1 MKILT
6 ANQLGTIDRLSGD
19 TLTLMENAG
28 TRVVEAIEERFDNLE
43 DLQVYVLCGKGN
55 NGGDGFVVARLLLE
69 RGCIPHVVLFARDE
83 DIAGDAATNLDRL
96 KRVGESP
103 LVILNEGEWA
113 GFGCEEEPALVVDA
127 LLGTG
132 LTRPVEGFYRTVIES
147 LPTCF
152 PDATVL
158 AVDIPSGLSADSGEL
173 TGPAVQAD
181 LTVTFT
187 ALKPCLV
194 FPPAHKYAGD
204 VIVADIGNPPGGLV
218 LPPEQSLNLITTD
231 DFPDA
236 LHGRKEDTHKG
247 DYGKVLIV
255 GGSRGKSGAAAMAGQ
270 AALRSGTGL
279 VTVATPSSCLPLVA
293 ASMLELM
300 TEPLEETSAGSIAN
314 ASIAQL
320 LKGKT
325 VIGLGPGLG
334 GHPETQAF
342 ARMALRESSV
352 PMVLDADGLNAFA
365 GYVEELCGS
374 AKRPVVVTPHPGE
387 MGRLIDRNVTFV
399 NGNRIDVARGFAVKQ
414 GLHVVLKGF
423 RTVVAMPDGRVFINA
438 TGNPG
443 MATAG
448 MGDILTGLIAGIV
461 AQESLGTFSERVLF
475 AVHLHGTAGDLAA
488 EDIGEESLVATDLLY
503 YIGAAWEQI
512 RE

>member
-6 ANQLGTIDRLSGD
+6 ANQLRTIDRLSGD

-43 DLQVYVLCGKGN
+43 ELEVYVLCGKGN

-69 RGCIPHVVLFARDE
+69 RGCVPHVFLFARE
-83 DIAGDAATNLDRL
+83 EEISGDAATNLARL
-96 KRVGESP
+96 KRMGERP
-103 LVILNEGEWA
+103 LVILDESEWA
-113 GFGCEEEPALVVDA
+113 GFGCEEEPSLVVDA

-132 LTRPVEGFYRTVIES
+132 VTRPVDGLYRTVIES
-147 LPTCF
+147 LPACF

-158 AVDIPSGLSADSGEL
+158 AVDIPSGVSADSGEL
-173 TGPAVQAD
+173 IGPAVQAD

-194 FPPAHKYAGD
+194 FPPAHKCAGD
-204 VIVADIGNPPGGLV
+204 VIVSDIGNPSGALV
-218 LPPEQSLNLITTD
+218 LPPEQSLNLIATD

-236 LHGRKEDTHKG
+236 LHRRTEDTHKG

-270 AALRSGTGL
+270 AALRSGAGL
-279 VTVATPSSCLPLVA
+279 VTVATPSGCLSLIAP
-293 ASMLELM
+293 SMLELM
-300 TEPLEETSAGSIAN
+300 TEPLEETPAGSIAN
-314 ASIAQL
+314 ASISQL
-320 LKGKT
+320 IKGKT

-334 GHPETQAF
+334 AHPETQAF
-342 ARMALRESSV
+342 ARIATRESPV
-352 PMVLDADGLNAFA
+352 PVVLDADGLNAFA
-365 GYVEELCGS
+365 GYVEDLRGS
-374 AKRPVVVTPHPGE
+374 TRRPVVITPHPGE

-399 NGNRIDVARGFAVKQ
+399 NSNRIDVARDFAVKQ

-448 MGDILTGLIAGIV
+448 MGDILTGMLAGIV
-461 AQESLGTFSERVLF
+461 AQENLGSFAERVLF
-475 AVHLHGTAGDLAA
+475 AVHLHGTTGDLAA
-488 EDIGEESLVATDLLY
+488 EEIGEEPLVATDLLY
-503 YIGAAWEQI
+503 YIGAAWDQI

>member
-6 ANQLGTIDRLSGD
+6 ASQLRTIDRLSGD

-43 DLQVYVLCGKGN
+43 ELQVYVLCGKGS

-69 RGCIPHVVLFARDE
+69 RGCVPHVLLFAREE
-83 DIAGDAATNLDRL
+83 DLPADAAANLASL
-96 KRVGESP
+96 KRLGESP
-103 LVILNEGEWA
+103 LVILDEGEWA
-113 GFGCEEEPALVVDA
+113 GFGCEEETSLVVDA

-132 LTRPVEGFYRTVIES
+132 LTRPVEGLYRTVIES
-147 LPTCF
+147 LPACF
-152 PDATVL
+152 PAATIL
-158 AVDIPSGLSADSGEL
+158 AVDIPSGLSADSGEPI
-173 TGPAVQAD
+173 GAAVQAN

-194 FPPAHKYAGD
+194 FPPAHKFAGD
-204 VIVADIGNPPGGLV
+204 VIVADIGNPPGALV
-218 LPPEQSLNLITTD
+218 LPPEQSLNLITTT
-231 DFPDA
+231 DFPEA
-236 LHGRKEDTHKG
+236 LHRRVEDTHKG

-270 AALRSGTGL
+270 AALRSGAGL

-334 GHPETQAF
+334 AHPETQAF
-342 ARMALRESSV
+342 ARVALGEAAV
-352 PMVLDADGLNAFA
+352 PVVLDADGLNAFA
-365 GYVEELCGS
+365 GYVGELRGS

-387 MGRLIDRNVTFV
+387 MGRLIDRNTIFV
-399 NGNRIDVARGFAVKQ
+399 NSNRIDVARAFAVKQ

-448 MGDILTGLIAGIV
+448 MGDILTGMLAGIA
-461 AQESLGTFSERVLF
+461 AQENLGAFSERILF
-475 AVHLHGTAGDLAA
+475 AVHLHGIAGDLAA
-488 EDIGEESLVATDLLY
+488 EEIGEEPLVATDLLY
-503 YIGAAWEQI
+503 YIGTAWEQI